1 MLEKIKGTFRH
12 TFFYRQLHKMYRK
25 KIMAKEAKNYPFKRK
40 RIIENYSQSIKYLNV
55 GDGRFARTNWRL
67 LDYAGDDSNYNYRA
81 SLIDYNI
88 NLLNLEPWPLK
99 DNSFDI
105 VYSSHCL
112 EHLTM
117 ESIEHSFRQIQRI
130 LKPAGIFRL
139 TVPDIDCAY
148 EAFLNEDLAW
158 FETNANAPDKSS
170 IYSHFLNFFSN
181 KNSEEIDKIAFR
193 NDFEKL
199 PKIAFLNKYINQKID
214 MANHRFEYHASWIN
228 FDLVEK
234 LGSSAGF
241 SQIIKSSRRQSIS
254 EELRDPMFD
263 HKPGNGNLYA
273 DLIK

>member
-1 MLEKIKGTFRH
+1 MLEKIKGIFRH

-99 DNSFDI
+99 GNSFDI

-199 PKIAFLNKYINQKID
+199 PKIEFLNKYINQKID
-214 MANHRFEYHASWIN
+214 MATHRFEYHASWIN